1 MRTHEQNERTS
12 PYHTAF
18 EPFLQGNDDCHC
30 ADYGDGHLHTDLY
43 EDVEGDPAVMLSG
56 RKVVVSSWMQKVPRV
71 QLSPDFNAASD
82 DCIKGMNQFLLE
94 MFGMRETFLE
104 LSDGTIA
111 VSHKTYA
118 ALKDAA

>member
-1 MRTHEQNERTS
+1 M
-12 PYHTAF
+12 
-18 EPFLQGNDDCHC
+18 
-30 ADYGDGHLHTDLY
+30 
-43 EDVEGDPAVMLSG
+43 MLSG

-82 DCIKGMNQFLLE
+82 ACIKHMNQFLLE

-104 LSDGTIA
+104 LPDGTIA

>member
-1 MRTHEQNERTS
+1 MRTHEQNERVS
-12 PYHTAF
+12 SYHTAF
-18 EPFLQGNDDCHC
+18 EPLLQGNDGRHC
-30 ADYGDGHLHTDLY
+30 ADHGNGHLHTDLCQNL
-43 EDVEGDPAVMLSG
+43 EGDPAVMLSG

-82 DCIKGMNQFLLE
+82 ACIKGMNQFLLE